1 MVSATVRDIA
11 IIIIAIESIVINVLL
26 VLLVW
31 QVWRMVKLL
40 QTEVKPILRD
50 TQETVGT
57 VRGTA
62 SFMSDNLV
70 SPVINANRR
79 AAKWRATARSLTA
92 DLRTAT
98 SGLTRRPKS
107 GA

>member
-11 IIIIAIESIVINVLL
+11 IIIIAIESIILNVLL

-31 QVWRMVKLL
+31 QVWRMVKML

-50 TQETVGT
+50 TQETVDT

-62 SFMSDNLV
+62 TFMSDNLI
-70 SPVINANRR
+70 SPVIQANRR
-79 AAKWRATARSLTA
+79 AAKWSTTARSLTA
-92 DLRTAT
+92 DLRTAAG
-98 SGLTRRPKS
+98 GLARKPKS
-107 GA
+107 GG